1 MNRLHKAVE
10 QNHGRTLLGAALY
23 FYDPVFLEVAAHLG
37 YQAIWIE
44 MEHAPI
50 TFAEAADLCRMAS
63 GSGMLTLIRIPDSRR
78 ENILKAAECGPD
90 IIDVAMVEEV
100 DQMHQMLEYGRF
112 APHGGRGCFGVSRAV
127 GYGVGN
133 CSQRYPATV
142 NRELCLMAQVE
153 TAKAVKNL
161 DQLAV
166 IPGIDLF
173 VGPAD
178 LAASLGHPG
187 ETLHPTVLEASAR
200 IVQAARGTASA
211 SPRRAVP
218 RISSSG
224 STRRSTCF
232 SAPTISPASSG
243 VPHSHWTRRGRL
255 FLRWLKRPSF
265 PVQPRATTL
274 GTWLMPPRTRPRGD
288 EVTKGAHMCITHR
301 RAVLRMPGVAWIL
314 IPLLLTPGL
323 RAQPGAP
330 RTDGPG
336 AAVLKPADY
345 AHYVEMFHQQEREA
359 TGKLDEG
366 AGGEDTWPWMQREI
380 PWFDSSDKQFEEM
393 YYFRWYAWKKHLVQ
407 TAHGY
412 LITEWLP
419 KPDLADYGALPDAAP
434 FHIAEARWLREPAIA
449 EDDAR
454 YWFSPAVDSHKYSDD
469 LAATVRDL
477 TLANGDS
484 ALGASLLPAMKA
496 NYKLWEDTQQDSNGL
511 FWSID
516 TRDAMEKSISG
527 DGYRPTLNSY
537 MYGDARA
544 IAKIAAAAGDQATA
558 AAFNRKADT
567 LHTLIETNLWNPK
580 DQFYEVMSP
589 AADSGIRQQKKF
601 IDPGTTMQLA
611 GVRELIG
618 YIPWMFD
625 IPSAPHAVA
634 WQQLFDAQGFDGK
647 FGATTAERRSPR
659 FRFTSSDQCTWNGP
673 GLALRHD
680 PDSARPG
687 RLSRHPAHGDESS
700 QPLRMAAYP
709 RACRLLQALLPL
721 RARPAL
727 HPAQWPR
734 HRLD

>member
-1 MNRLHKAVE
+1 
-10 QNHGRTLLGAALY
+10 
-23 FYDPVFLEVAAHLG
+23 
-37 YQAIWIE
+37 
-44 MEHAPI
+44 
-50 TFAEAADLCRMAS
+50 
-63 GSGMLTLIRIPDSRR
+63 
-78 ENILKAAECGPD
+78 
-90 IIDVAMVEEV
+90 
-100 DQMHQMLEYGRF
+100 
-112 APHGGRGCFGVSRAV
+112 
-127 GYGVGN
+127 
-133 CSQRYPATV
+133 
-142 NRELCLMAQVE
+142 
-153 TAKAVKNL
+153 
-161 DQLAV
+161 
-166 IPGIDLF
+166 
-173 VGPAD
+173 
-178 LAASLGHPG
+178 
-187 ETLHPTVLEASAR
+187 
-200 IVQAARGTASA
+200 
-211 SPRRAVP
+211 
-218 RISSSG
+218 
-224 STRRSTCF
+224 
-232 SAPTISPASSG
+232 
-243 VPHSHWTRRGRL
+243 
-255 FLRWLKRPSF
+255 
-265 PVQPRATTL
+265 
-274 GTWLMPPRTRPRGD
+274 
-288 EVTKGAHMCITHR
+288 
-301 RAVLRMPGVAWIL
+301 MPGVAWIL

-366 AGGEDTWPWMQREI
+366 AGGEDTWLWMQREI

-537 MYGDARA
+537 LYGDARA

-567 LHTLIETNLWNPK
+567 LHTLIETYLWNPK

-659 FRFTSSDQCTWNGP
+659 FRFASSDQCTWNGP
-673 GLALRHD
+673 AWPFAMTQTLRALANYLDTPPMVTSHSNLSGWPHILAPADYYKLFSRYVLAQHFTLPNGHVIDWIDEDLDADTDEWIAKDMLIAKNSPQVGRGNYYNHSGFADPLITGLIGLR
-680 PDSARPG
+680 
-687 RLSRHPAHGDESS
+687 
-700 QPLRMAAYP
+700 P
-709 RACRLLQALLPL
+709 RADNRIELRPLLPVGAWSYFAIDAL
-721 RARPAL
+721 PYHRHLLTILWDSTGKRYGRGKGMMLLVDGKQVAARKDLGP
-727 HPAQWPR
+727 
-734 HRLD
+734 LDYSLPDPSQHKVAK